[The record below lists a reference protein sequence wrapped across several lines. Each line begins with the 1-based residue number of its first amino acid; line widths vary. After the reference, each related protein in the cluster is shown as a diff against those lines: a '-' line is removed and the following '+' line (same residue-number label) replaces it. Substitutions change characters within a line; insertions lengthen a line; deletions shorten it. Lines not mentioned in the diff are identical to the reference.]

1 MKKKNDQTTMCYRLV
16 VISTIHYY
24 ITDSKVRCTSVSF
37 DAMRSSC
44 AGIGRPFAPQK
55 GGLVPVAAGVVKVM

>member
-1 MKKKNDQTTMCYRLV
+1 MNNLTTTFNRLV
-16 VISTIHYY
+16 ISAIHYY
-24 ITDSKVRCTSVSF
+24 ITDSNVRCTSVSF